1 VKVEFSRTFGKDLE
15 AILDIKTLTRFEGAI
30 EGVRKARALTQVRNV
45 KQLKGTAGFFRIR
58 VGHFRL
64 GFKVVGETAIFLRCL
79 PRKEIY
85 RRFP

>member
-1 VKVEFSRTFGKDLE
+1 VNIEFSRTFEKDLE
-15 AILDIKTLTRFEGAI
+15 AILDIKNLTRFEKVI
-30 EGVRKARALTQVRNV
+30 EEVRRAQSLSDVRNL
-45 KQLKGTAGFFRIR
+45 KRLKGPSGFFRVR

-64 GFKVVGETAIFLRCL
+64 GFKIVGDTAIFLRCL